1 MLQDRNELS
10 HEDFANRVGERFTA
24 RGADDARLELELT
37 DVDVLGEAPE
47 GHRAPFSLKFRDES
61 QDHVPQQTHEVEHKE
76 LGNLQIF
83 LVPLGPDAE
92 GMRYEAVFG

>member
-1 MLQDRNELS
+1 MAEKQLS

-24 RGADDARLELELT
+24 RGAEDARLDLTLT
-37 DVDVLGEAPE
+37 DVDVVGEAPE
-47 GHRAPFSLKFRDES
+47 GHRVPFSLKFRDES
-61 QDHVPQQTHEVEHKE
+61 QDHVPQQTHDVEHE
-76 LGNLQIF
+76 QLGQLQIV